1 MKIILDT
8 NIIIAAFSSHGLCSL
23 IFELSLDKYDII
35 ISNHILNELEKN
47 FSKKI
52 KLPLERITEIID
64 YLKLN
69 CSLGDY
75 QKFNT
80 QICRD
85 KDDDEILALGKFS
98 NAKYIVTGDKDLLI
112 LEKYENIKIITP
124 RRFWELSKEE

>member
-8 NIIIAAFSSHGLCSL
+8 NVIIAAFSSHGLCSL
-23 IFELSLDKYDII
+23 LFELSLDKYNII
-35 ISNHILNELEKN
+35 ISTHILNELKKN

-52 KLPLERITEIID
+52 KLPLERITEIIN
-64 YLKLN
+64 YLKLH
-69 CSLGDY
+69 CSLYDY

-80 QICRD
+80 QICKD

-112 LEKYENIKIITP
+112 LKEYENIKIITP
-124 RRFWELSKEE
+124 RRFWELSKER